1 MPNDNVTNNVT
12 EKTTTADITTTS
24 GTDGKATATVD
35 KITADKI
42 VDKAVTNESK
52 EVIIDAT
59 TTKAD
64 AKAAEIKLPAETVK
78 ALVEKTSADIIFKT
92 DTAEVVFDQKAAEA
106 IAEKTT
112 TGTVSIIVEKVKEDD
127 TQVQVKLKVLT
138 ENGSIT
144 DFKGGNVK
152 SNLSV
157 SSSLEGQESRM
168 RIH

>member
-1 MPNDNVTNNVT
+1 M
-12 EKTTTADITTTS
+12 
-24 GTDGKATATVD
+24 
-35 KITADKI
+35 
-42 VDKAVTNESK
+42 DKAVTNESK

-59 TTKAD
+59 TTEAD

-152 SNLSV
+152 VTLAFPAVLKDKKVVCVYIGDEGVYLS
-157 SSSLEGQESRM
+157 L
-168 RIH
+168 IHI